1 MLRVAH
7 IQKGIQLG
15 RARKPVVE
23 KQPEIIFTGGRPLV
37 LNDAPNGRALSSEF
51 LQDFAT
57 HYHAGGKSIFPKI
70 YRDFPTHYWA
80 GLITLAK
87 VLKIEIGKP
96 HDFDRPSSRDEA
108 LDRLERQAGPEARK
122 MREQF
127 LDQVAK
133 GEAEYLAQTDKDAA
147 SVGGFAKR

>member
-1 MLRVAH
+1 M
-7 IQKGIQLG
+7 G

-23 KQPEIIFTGGRPLV
+23 KQPEIIFSPGRPL
-37 LNDAPNGRALSSEF
+37 LINNAPNGRALSSDF
-51 LQDFAT
+51 LQDFAA
-57 HYHAGGKSIFPKI
+57 HYHADGKGIFAKI

-96 HDFDRPSSRDEA
+96 HDFDRPSTKEEA
-108 LDRLERQAGPEARK
+108 LDRLERKAGPEARK
-122 MREQF
+122 MLEKF

-133 GEAEYLAQTDKDAA
+133 AEAEYRDQTE
-147 SVGGFAKR
+147 S

>member
-1 MLRVAH
+1 MLGVAH

-15 RARKPVVE
+15 RARNPVVE
-23 KQPEIIFTGGRPLV
+23 KQPEIILTGGRPLV

-51 LQDFAT
+51 LMDFAT
-57 HYHAGGKSIFPKI
+57 HYHTDGKGIFAKI

-96 HDFDRPSSRDEA
+96 NDFERPSTKEEA
-108 LDRLERQAGPEARK
+108 LDRLERSAQARAMLEK
-122 MREQF
+122 FLEQV
-127 LDQVAK
+127 DQAEK
-133 GEAEYLAQTDKDAA
+133 RYLEQQGEQ
-147 SVGGFAKR
+147 